1 MTERIHVTRSRAK
14 PGGNAVEGAG
24 KVGIRERKPPW
35 LKVPAPGGP
44 KYRRLTKL
52 IKEENLNTVCREA
65 NCPNVGECWERGTAT
80 FMILGDVCTRRCG
93 FCNVQT
99 GKPTW
104 NDPLE
109 PLRVANSVARMGLKH
124 AVITSVDRDDL
135 PDYGASAFVGVIRS
149 IRKLAPDCKV
159 EILTPDFRGQEM
171 PLAKVIA
178 EKPEVFNH
186 NVETVPRLYPIARR
200 GSDFL
205 RSARVLRNAK
215 AMGGDSVI
223 TKSGLMVG
231 LGESFDEMVETF
243 GLLREHEV
251 QVLTVGQ
258 YLRPT
263 ENHLPVE
270 RYWHPDEFAALERE
284 AYALGF
290 ESVAA
295 GPLVRSSYHADE
307 HIPQPTEPL

>member
-1 MTERIHVTRSRAK
+1 MTERIHVTRSRAN
-14 PGGNAVEGAG
+14 PGGNAVESDG

-149 IRKLAPDCKV
+149 IRKLAPECKV

-231 LGESFDEMVETF
+231 LGESFDELVETF
-243 GLLREHEV
+243 GLLREHDV

-263 ENHLPVE
+263 EDHLPVE

-307 HIPQPTEPL
+307 HVPQPTEPL